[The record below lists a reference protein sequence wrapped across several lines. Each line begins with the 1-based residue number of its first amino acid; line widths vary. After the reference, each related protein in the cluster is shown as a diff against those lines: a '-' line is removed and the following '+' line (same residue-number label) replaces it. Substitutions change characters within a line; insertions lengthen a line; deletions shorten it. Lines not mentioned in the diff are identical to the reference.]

1 MPNPERAAKL
11 SAALAKGFGEDFT
24 FMARAFAGGDV
35 NMPRAADLDRTDFTA
50 TGVFAG
56 GAKERKLNTLGRAV
70 EHRFPIISAGPRA
83 SFEDAA
89 MPWTP
94 VEGDLCARIDTGETF
109 AVARTLPDGF
119 GRTLV
124 YFTAKKR

>member
-11 SAALAKGFGEDFT
+11 SASLAKGFGEDFT
-24 FMARAFAGGDV
+24 FTARVHSGDDV
-35 NMPRAADLDRTDFTA
+35 NLPRVPDASRIQFTA

-56 GAKERKLNTLGRAV
+56 GTKDRHPAARGFASDHAQGV
-70 EHRFPIISAGPRA
+70 VISAPRA
-83 SFEDAA
+83 SFEASA
-89 MPWTP
+89 LPWTP
-94 VEGDLCARIDTGETF
+94 VEGDLCGRVDTGDTF

>member
-24 FMARAFAGGDV
+24 FTARKAQADVNLPHVADTDRLQFTAAGVYAGGSKERR
-35 NMPRAADLDRTDFTA
+35 PPARGYAADHA
-50 TGVFAG
+50 QS
-56 GAKERKLNTLGRAV
+56 AV
-70 EHRFPIISAGPRA
+70 VSAPRA
-83 SFEDAA
+83 SFEDADLT
-89 MPWTP
+89 WTP
-94 VEGDLCARIDTGETF
+94 IEGDLCLRVDGGVTF

-119 GRTLV
+119 GRTLI